1 MTARKTAAPATI
13 KPGVFH
19 GDTMGTALEVV
30 STIMLVLSV
39 VRFVLSVFN
48 ILVAVLPTFSVV
60 FLSVVVVFGD
70 VTEESPTILLV
81 VVPAKVE
88 LFVSVVLAFGVLRAT
103 VSFSLLTTEA
113 LTTRIKKPQNA
124 FILQHSK
131 WTMLP
136 S

>member
-1 MTARKTAAPATI
+1 MT
-13 KPGVFH
+13 KPSWLVVRLICWSVILHLLFH

-70 VTEESPTILLV
+70 VTE
-81 VVPAKVE
+81 AGNQRKCH
-88 LFVSVVLAFGVLRAT
+88 
-103 VSFSLLTTEA
+103 
-113 LTTRIKKPQNA
+113 QN
-124 FILQHSK
+124 K
-131 WTMLP
+131 
-136 S
+136 